1 MAPLPDAA
9 LLLDQILAG
18 IGQPFY
24 ALDRDFRF
32 VLFND
37 EAARYFERPAETVL
51 GRVVWDVFPWDR
63 EHERGRVLR
72 EAMATRRLLKGEIL
86 STMRARL
93 VAYCVFPLGDGIG
106 AVLRDVSD
114 RRDAEAA
121 LHQRTAELEAVLG
134 TVPVAV
140 WFTNDPAGRM
150 IARNRRATE
159 MLRVPP
165 DERLLSVAPNQ
176 LFRFEQDGA
185 VLPLD
190 RLPLQRAL
198 RGETIDD
205 ELMDLVHDDGERR
218 TLLIRAEPLRG
229 PDGVPVGSVCVAAD
243 VTERHRYESQLRLLL
258 DELNHRVKNTLAI
271 VQSIANVT
279 LKDVEPAAREQLSQ
293 RLFNLAAVHG
303 LLTEASWEGAA
314 LDEVLRASLRLLE
327 PREERVRLDGPPL
340 RLQPRTAVTLSLAVH
355 ELVTNALKYGA
366 LSLPDGH
373 VEVRWTVEGPR
384 FRLSWCE
391 HGGPPVTPPGRTGF
405 GTRMIRQALA
415 AELRG
420 EARMDFHADGLVCTI
435 DGEAPTVPADR

>member
-18 IGQPFY
+18 LGQPFY

-32 VLFND
+32 LLFND
-37 EAARYFERPAETVL
+37 EAARYFERPAEEVL
-51 GRVVWDVFPWDR
+51 GRVVWDVFPWDV

-72 EAMATRRLLKGEIL
+72 QAMSSRRLIKGEIQ
-86 STMRARL
+86 SMMAQRL

-121 LHQRTAELEAVLG
+121 LQQRTVELEAVLG

-140 WFTNDPAGRM
+140 WFTHDPHGRI

-159 MLRVPP
+159 ILRVPA
-165 DERLLSVAPNQ
+165 DERLLSVGPNQ
-176 LFRFEQDGA
+176 LFRFERDGA
-185 VLPLD
+185 VLDLEQ
-190 RLPLQRAL
+190 LPLQRAL
-198 RGETIDD
+198 RGDSVD
-205 ELMDLVHDDGERR
+205 RELMDLVHADGDRR
-218 TLLIRAEPLRG
+218 ILLVRAEPLRG
-229 PDGVPVGSVCVAAD
+229 NDGTIVGAVCAAAD
-243 VTERHRYESQLRLLL
+243 VTDRHRHEAQLRLLL

-279 LKDVEPAAREQLSQ
+279 LKDVAPPARERLEQ
-293 RLFNLAAVHG
+293 RLVNLASVHG
-303 LLTEASWEGAA
+303 LLIESSWEGAA
-314 LDEVLRASLRLLE
+314 LDEVLRASLGLLE
-327 PREERVRLDGPPL
+327 PRDDRVRLDGAPL

-355 ELVTNALKYGA
+355 ELATNALKYGA
-366 LSLPDGH
+366 LSVPDGH
-373 VEVRWTVEGPR
+373 VEVRWQVDGQR
-384 FRLSWCE
+384 FRLSWTE
-391 HGGPPVTPPGRTGF
+391 RNGPPVTPPRRTGF

-420 EARMDFHADGLVCTI
+420 EARLDFHVDGLVCTI
-435 DGEAPTVPADR
+435 EGEAPTVPAAS